1 MFETLITT
9 YSPVRGF
16 LVQSSEDSFVEFF
29 GEAVLNFASRHCF
42 ICTSRFSV
50 DYANSLASFIL
61 EGTGEK
67 RYCFVF
73 FSVFSSDAAQIL
85 LKALEEPDEYTT
97 VFLCTPY
104 PYTVPL
110 TIRSRVQLV
119 FTDSK
124 KTDSFVLG
132 DRASMLEFIKKEFA
146 TEEGEA
152 AERRAKAI
160 EFLDTIEHHVREQK
174 QKADVIYEAKKMLFL
189 ANMPTKFVLEYAV
202 SMVL

>member
-1 MFETLITT
+1 M
-9 YSPVRGF
+9 
-16 LVQSSEDSFVEFF
+16 QSSEDSFHDFLSAALVE
-29 GEAVLNFASRHCF
+29 HPF
-42 ICTSRFSV
+42 IHSFSTSRFT
-50 DYANSLASFIL
+50 AAHAKSLVSFIS

-67 RYCFVF
+67 RFCIIF
-73 FSVFSSDAAQIL
+73 FSVFSNDAAQIL
-85 LKALEEPDEYTT
+85 LKALEEPDENTT

-119 FTDSK
+119 FTEPK
-124 KTDSFVLG
+124 KTDAFVLG
-132 DRASMLEFIKKEFA
+132 DRASMLEFVKKEFA
-146 TEEGEA
+146 TEEGDA

-160 EFLDTIEHHVREQK
+160 EFLDTIEHHVKAQK
-174 QKADVIYEAKKMLFL
+174 EKVDIVYEAKKMLFL